1 MTIPYFMDECTFWE
15 VDNIL
20 DCLPYCDRNLWESQR
35 LLALIDAK
43 SHFKNIKNY
52 QDIATF
58 EWEKEHKEE
67 VEPTDIEIT
76 KDDITRLKNLAK
88 QWEAK

>member
-1 MTIPYFMDECTFWE
+1 MDIPYFMDQCSFWE

-20 DCLPYCDRNLWESQR
+20 DNLPYCDRNLWESQR
-35 LLALIDAK
+35 LLAFIDAK
-43 SHFKNIKNY
+43 SHFKNMKAY
-52 QDIATF
+52 SDIATF
-58 EWEKEHKEE
+58 EWEKKPKE

-76 KDDITRLKNLAK
+76 NNDITRLKQLAK